1 MAGVQS
7 SSSGSV
13 RVVIVL
19 CITQVLGYGRV
30 VGRIARPAQI
40 CQALSPFVL
49 AYVIG
54 RWSGQ
59 VALEILIGVLLVALA
74 CFAVLRRPS

>member
-19 CITQVLGYGRV
+19 CITQVLGWGAWWAGSPGR
-30 VGRIARPAQI
+30 RI

-59 VALEILIGVLLVALA
+59 VALEILIGVLLVAFA
-74 CFAVLRRPS
+74 CFAALRRPS

>member
-1 MAGVQS
+1 M
-7 SSSGSV
+7 
-13 RVVIVL
+13 
-19 CITQVLGYGRV
+19 